1 VAAEDQL
8 IARSR
13 GGDTGAFDLLVERY
27 QDRVYGLAYRITGHH
42 ADAQDAAQESFLKA
56 YRSLRTFRGDASF
69 STWLHRIAVN
79 AALDAVRRRASAS
92 PAQPGP
98 NDEPSLDPLADR
110 AERVEARERIQRA
123 ISALPIEQRVVVTLR
138 DVQGWSYE
146 EIAVIT
152 EIPVGTVRSRLARG
166 REALRVALAD
176 LAPPAARAN
185 RGGNAS

>member
-1 VAAEDQL
+1 MAAEDQL

-79 AALDAVRRRASAS
+79 AALDAVRRRAPAS
-92 PAQPGP
+92 PAP
-98 NDEPSLDPLADR
+98 NEGPSLDPLADR

-123 ISALPIEQRVVVTLR
+123 ILALPIEQRVVVTLR

-146 EIAVIT
+146 EIAVII
-152 EIPVGTVRSRLARG
+152 EVPVGTVRSRLARG

-176 LAPPAARAN
+176 LAPPAARAS

>member
-1 VAAEDQL
+1 MSAEDQL

-13 GGDTGAFDLLVERY
+13 GGDTDAFDLLVERY
-27 QDRVYGLAYRITGHH
+27 QDRVYDLTYRITGHH

-56 YRSLRTFRGDASF
+56 YRSLRTFRGDAAF

-79 AALDAVRRRASAS
+79 AALDAVRRRAPAS
-92 PAQPGP
+92 PPPVDPGM
-98 NDEPSLDPLADR
+98 SVDPLADR

-123 ISALPIEQRVVVTLR
+123 ISALPTEQRVVVTLR

-146 EIAVIT
+146 EIAFIT

-176 LAPPAARAN
+176 LAPPAARVS

>member
-1 VAAEDQL
+1 MSAEDQL

-13 GGDTGAFDLLVERY
+13 GGDTDAFDLLVERY
-27 QDRVYGLAYRITGHH
+27 EDRVYDLTYRITGHH

-79 AALDAVRRRASAS
+79 AALDAVRRRAPAS
-92 PAQPGP
+92 PAP
-98 NDEPSLDPLADR
+98 NDWPGMSLDPLADR

-123 ISALPIEQRVVVTLR
+123 IAALPIEQRVVVTLR

-176 LAPPAARAN
+176 LAPPAARVS